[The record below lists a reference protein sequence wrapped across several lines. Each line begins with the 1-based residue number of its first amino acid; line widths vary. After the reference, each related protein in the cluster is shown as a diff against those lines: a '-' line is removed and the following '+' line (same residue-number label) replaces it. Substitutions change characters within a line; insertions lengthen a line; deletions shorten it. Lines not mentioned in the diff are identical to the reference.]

1 MINNKPPHK
10 FFDKHLQNDLKGLST
25 YLLKVERDLFSGV
38 YPKVTREY
46 ANSIKG
52 VHHLGTKFNVFQC
65 YNPAIYN
72 VFSAI
77 RDLTIEAC
85 EYYNIDYKKQYYM
98 VQGWFNTDA
107 MVNPPLEE
115 ETHYH
120 DHLGGKGVPNFH
132 GYYCIDAEPSVTYYK
147 IGGHEAVPIENVNKN
162 NRLILSETGHPHG
175 IGPWPFDKPRITL
188 AYDVS
193 PLMYMNG
200 DELQHWV
207 PLA

>member
-1 MINNKPPHK
+1 MINSKAPHK
-10 FFDKHLQNDLKGLST
+10 FFEKYLQNDLSVFSK
-25 YLLKVERDLFSGV
+25 YLLKVEKDLFNGD
-38 YPKVTREY
+38 YPKISKEY
-46 ANSIKG
+46 AKKVKG
-52 VHHLGTKFNVFQC
+52 VHHLGNKFNVFQC
-65 YNPAIYN
+65 YDKQVHN
-72 VFSAI
+72 VFSSI
-77 RDLTIEAC
+77 RELLLEAC
-85 EYYNIDYKKQYYM
+85 DYYNIDFKSQSYM
-98 VQGWFNTDA
+98 IQGWFNTDA

-115 ETHYH
+115 STHYH
-120 DHLGGKGVPNFH
+120 DHLGGKGIPNFH

-147 IGGHEAVPIENVNKN
+147 IGGHESSPIENINKN

-193 PLMYMNG
+193 PLMYMSG